1 MKRFIAWTVPAAVI
15 SVGVLAASALDRP
28 VSIIPQARAGDL
40 ETEAQCPR
48 GDATLRGAYMSKGG
62 GTVVGVGSVAFIG
75 TVYFDGKGG
84 ITNPYTVSFAGTIS
98 RVVGKATYTVNSDCT
113 ATFTT
118 TTDPIQHF
126 DMRVSPDGSKIDY
139 IETDPNTVISGS
151 ASRVNDRPAAW
162 GNRCGIPGSSSPLAN
177 STLGSV
183 DPGVSRN
190 RRHARR

>member
-1 MKRFIAWTVPAAVI
+1 VEVFIMKRFIAWTVPAAVI

-62 GTVVGVGSVAFIG
+62 GMVVGVGPVAFIG

-84 ITNPYTVSFAGTIS
+84 ITNPYTLSFVGAIS
-98 RVVGKATYTVNSDCT
+98 RVTGKATYTVNSDCT

-118 TTDPIQHF
+118 TDNSQHF
-126 DMRVSPDGSKIDY
+126 DMRVSPDGSKVDY
-139 IETDPNTVISGS
+139 IETDAGTVISGS
-151 ASRVNDRPAAW
+151 ASRVND
-162 GNRCGIPGSSSPLAN
+162 
-177 STLGSV
+177 
-183 DPGVSRN
+183 
-190 RRHARR
+190 